1 MEKQFLEKLIQEM
14 IEKISTL
21 DFGDNPEKNVFIN
34 MTNFVERKIKNS
46 IECTSLINVF
56 YDGIDNDW
64 KKIARLQEI
73 EFTTNEK
80 EKTDYAIPLE
90 RILLSRAGDLISNIR
105 VSLYEDGILIY
116 KNPNIFLER
125 LDRFN
130 KYHDIDIKNI
140 SCEFTFLEEKFLDK
154 MLGHHGFFQKNSN
167 GSYKNLPRDLS
178 FIKSPFGDVSLKFTP
193 IFNRKNDLFERKYK
207 LLVKYDEIYMDE
219 ECRCNFSN
227 IKDKLKEHFPLY
239 RFTPFISTKHYN
251 YFEGYLMDYNL
262 LKKNIGKNPVIKMY

>member
-1 MEKQFLEKLIQEM
+1 MEKIYLGQM
-14 IEKISTL
+14 IEKMVEKIPTL
-21 DFGDNPEKNVFIN
+21 KDTPEKKVFIN
-34 MTNFVERKIKNS
+34 VTDFIESKIKKS

-56 YDGIDNDW
+56 YTGIDNDW
-64 KKIARLQEI
+64 KKIARFQEI
-73 EFTTNEK
+73 EFSTNEQG
-80 EKTDYAIPLE
+80 KTDYAIPLE
-90 RILLSRAGDLISNIR
+90 RILLSRAGDLITNIR

-154 MLGHHGFFQKNSN
+154 ILGHNGFFQKNSD
-167 GSYKNLPRDLS
+167 GSYVNLPRDLT

-207 LLVKYDEIYMDE
+207 LIIKYDEIYMDE
-219 ECRCNFSN
+219 GCRCNFSN
-227 IKDKLKEHFPLY
+227 ITDKLKEHFPLY
-239 RFTPFISTKHYN
+239 RFVPFISTKHCN
-251 YFEGYLMDYNL
+251 YFEGYLMDNSL
-262 LKKNIGKNPVIKMY
+262 LKKNIGENPVIKMYY